1 MDKNSVIGLVL
12 MFALIFVY
20 FQFFAPEPI
29 QPPAKPKTTSVA
41 DTSKKGSAANKAAA
55 LPDSAI
61 IKQNAAKFG
70 SLAAATI
77 GTEKNVVLENDEL
90 KITFSTKG
98 AGIKQ
103 VALKKHKL
111 WTGETF
117 TLLDTNR
124 SDFQVNV
131 PLVNSNA
138 RLSDFYFEPT
148 VKGKTVTF
156 ALVSNPAVKVSYTL
170 EEAGF
175 IVKQNLQL
183 QGLGLKANE
192 SVSVFVGDD
201 LPQSEKDLSSCR
213 INSTVNFYTAEE
225 GHDNLK
231 ESTLDDVSKEI
242 GPSVNWVSLKNHFFS
257 VGIIAD
263 SATPFAGAKVH
274 SYTNQKDEKAV
285 KLLEATV
292 SMPKGAANGNV
303 KWFFGPNK
311 YKLLGTIA
319 PGFEDNIYLGLP
331 VINLFNKYLV
341 VNVFYFLEGFNM
353 NYGIIIVL
361 LVVFIRMLLFPL
373 NYNSFVGMA
382 KMRVLAPEIALIKEK
397 HGEDMAAAQQE
408 QMKLFQSVGVNP
420 LAGCIPLLLQLP
432 VLLSMFNFFPNA
444 VELRQV
450 AFWWSDDL
458 STYDSIATLPF
469 SLPGY
474 GSHVSLF
481 TILMTLSTLLV
492 TWYNN
497 QTSTVTGP
505 MLYMSYIMPVFF
517 MFILNT
523 LPAGLNFYYLV
534 SNMASMGQQFI
545 IRSTVN
551 ETEIRNKLEANKEK
565 NKDKPKGGFA
575 KRLEDAMRSAEEQKK
590 AQQNNKKKK

>member
-1 MDKNSVIGLVL
+1 
-12 MFALIFVY
+12 
-20 FQFFAPEPI
+20 
-29 QPPAKPKTTSVA
+29 
-41 DTSKKGSAANKAAA
+41 
-55 LPDSAI
+55 
-61 IKQNAAKFG
+61 
-70 SLAAATI
+70 
-77 GTEKNVVLENDEL
+77 
-90 KITFSTKG
+90 
-98 AGIKQ
+98 
-103 VALKKHKL
+103 
-111 WTGETF
+111 
-117 TLLDTNR
+117 LLDSGR
-124 SDFQVNV
+124 SSFKVNV
-131 PLVNSNA
+131 PLPNSN
-138 RLSDFYFEPT
+138 SDLTNFFFEPK
-148 VKGKTVTF
+148 VNGKTVTF
-156 ALVSNPAVKVSYTL
+156 TLVNNPAVKVSYTL
-170 EEAGF
+170 ADAGF
-175 IVKQNLQL
+175 NLKQNLQL
-183 QGLGLKANE
+183 DGLEMKANE
-192 SVSVFVGDD
+192 SVMVFVGDE

-213 INSTVNFYTAEE
+213 INATVNFYTEE
-225 GHDNLK
+225 GGHDNLK
-231 ESTLDDVSKEI
+231 ESTLDDVSKEV
-242 GPSVNWVSLKNHFFS
+242 GPAVKWVSLKNHFFTL
-257 VGIIAD
+257 GAIAD

-274 SYTNQKDEKAV
+274 SFTNQLNPKAV

-292 SMPKGAANGNV
+292 ALPKGAKSGTIN
-303 KWFFGPNK
+303 WFFGPNK
-311 YKLLGTIA
+311 YKLLGEVA
-319 PGFEDNIYLGLP
+319 PGFENNIYLGLP

-341 VNVFYFLEGFNM
+341 VNVFNFLEGLNM

-361 LVVFIRMLLFPL
+361 LVLFIRLLLFPL

-382 KMRVLAPEIALIKEK
+382 KMRVLAPEIAIIKEK

-420 LAGCIPLLLQLP
+420 LAGCIPLLLQMP

-450 AFWWSDDL
+450 AFWWADDL
-458 STYDSIATLPF
+458 STYDSIASLPF

-551 ETEIRNKLEANKEK
+551 DAEIRNKLEANKEK

-575 KRLEDAMRSAEEQKK
+575 KRLEDAMRAAEEQKK
-590 AQQNNKKKK
+590 IQNNNKKKK

>member
-20 FQFFAPEPI
+20 FQFFAPEPTKA
-29 QPPAKPKTTSVA
+29 PVKPTTTAVA
-41 DTSKKGSAANKAAA
+41 DSAKRAESQKTAAA
-55 LPDSAI
+55 LPDSVL

-70 SLAAATI
+70 SLASATV
-77 GTEKNVVLENDEL
+77 GTEKEVVLENADL

-103 VALKKHKL
+103 VALKQHKF

-117 TLLDTNR
+117 TLLDSKR
-124 SDFQVNV
+124 SHFQINA
-131 PLVNSNA
+131 PLANSNA
-138 RLSDFYFEPT
+138 NLNDFFFEPT
-148 VKGKTVTF
+148 VNGKTVSF
-156 ALVSNPAVKVSYTL
+156 AMVSNPSVKVSYTL
-170 EEAGF
+170 ANEGF
-175 IVKQNLQL
+175 KMKQNLEL

-192 SVSVFVGDD
+192 SVSVFVGDE

-213 INSTVNFYTAEE
+213 INSTVNFYTEE

-231 ESTLDDVSKEI
+231 ESTLDDVTKEV
-242 GPSVNWVSLKNHFFS
+242 GPSVKWVSLKNHFFTL
-257 VGIIAD
+257 GLIAD

-274 SYTNQKDEKAV
+274 SYTNQNNPKSV

-292 SMPKGAANGNV
+292 SLPKGVANGNLN
-303 KWFFGPNK
+303 WFFGPNK
-311 YKLLGTIA
+311 YKLLGEIA
-319 PGFEDNIYLGLP
+319 PGFENNIYLGLP

-341 VNVFYFLEGFNM
+341 VNVFNFLEGLNM
-353 NYGIIIVL
+353 NYGLIIVL
-361 LVVFIRMLLFPL
+361 LVLFIRMLLFPL

-382 KMRVLAPEIALIKEK
+382 RMRVLAPEIAIIKEK

-450 AFWWSDDL
+450 AFWWADDL
-458 STYDSIATLPF
+458 STYDSVATLPF

-551 ETEIRNKLEANKEK
+551 EAEIRSKLDANKEK

-575 KRLEDAMRSAEEQKK
+575 KRLEDAMRIAEEQKK
-590 AQQNNKKKK
+590 NNKKK